1 MGTRWEAS
9 AVEVHKASDLPAD
22 IGALVDASLSEHF
35 GAVAT
40 LRDRWFSGENRFDA
54 PGEALFEAR
63 EPSGRLLGI
72 CGLNVDPYAGD
83 TWVGRVRHLFVLPA
97 IRHSGVGT
105 ALVSRVIDA
114 ATGRF
119 TTLRARTGDG
129 EASSFYASLGFRA
142 VDEPDASHEMYL
154 AVPRG
159 KENDSPG
166 PRALMS
172 HGKRPTG
179 SELR

>member
-1 MGTRWEAS
+1 MGTRSETS
-9 AVEVHKASDLPAD
+9 AVEVHKASGLPAD

-40 LRDRWFSGENRFDA
+40 LRDRWLSGENRFDA
-54 PGEALFEAR
+54 PDEALFEAR
-63 EPSGRLLGI
+63 DTSGRLLGI
-72 CGLNVDPYAGD
+72 CGLNFDPYAGD
-83 TWVGRVRHLFVLPA
+83 TRVGRVRHLYVLPA
-97 IRHSGVGT
+97 VRRSGVGA

-129 EASSFYASLGFRA
+129 EASSFYASMGFRA
-142 VDEPDASHEMYL
+142 VDAPDASHEMHL

-166 PRALMS
+166 PRALTG